1 VTAEN
6 QSTPGTIKDAVTA
19 MTAYAS
25 GSIREAQVMDDF
37 TLEEWPDKQP
47 NDLAVAYVALNG
59 ENFSE
64 AVILT
69 LAEHGQEIMVRHV
82 EWGRP

>member
-1 VTAEN
+1 
-6 QSTPGTIKDAVTA
+6 

-25 GSIREAQVMDDF
+25 GSIREAQVVDDF
-37 TLEEWPDKQP
+37 TLEEWPGKQP

-69 LAEHGQEIMVRHV
+69 LAEHDQEIMIRHV

>member
-1 VTAEN
+1 
-6 QSTPGTIKDAVTA
+6 

-25 GSIREAQVMDDF
+25 GSIREGQVMDDF

-47 NDLAVAYVALNG
+47 NDLAVTYVALNG

-69 LAEHGQEIMVRHV
+69 LAEHDQEIMIRHV

>member
-1 VTAEN
+1 
-6 QSTPGTIKDAVTA
+6 

-25 GSIREAQVMDDF
+25 GSIQEAQVMDDF

-69 LAEHGQEIMVRHV
+69 LAEHDQEIMIRHV

>member
-1 VTAEN
+1 
-6 QSTPGTIKDAVTA
+6 

-69 LAEHGQEIMVRHV
+69 LAEHDQEIMIRHV

>member
-1 VTAEN
+1 
-6 QSTPGTIKDAVTA
+6 
-19 MTAYAS
+19 
-25 GSIREAQVMDDF
+25 MDDF

-47 NDLAVAYVALNG
+47 NDLAVTYVALNG

-69 LAEHGQEIMVRHV
+69 LAEHDQEIMIRHV

>member
-1 VTAEN
+1 
-6 QSTPGTIKDAVTA
+6 
-19 MTAYAS
+19 
-25 GSIREAQVMDDF
+25 MDDF
-37 TLEEWPDKQP
+37 TLEDWPGKQP
-47 NDLAVAYVALNG
+47 NDLAVTYVTLNG

-69 LAEHGQEIMVRHV
+69 LAEHGQEIMIRHV